1 VIKIDFTDFK
11 KEIWTDIKTTACIDG
26 DGSSAAF
33 VKIIAKYL
41 CDADVLPEL
50 ISSFYLGKGR
60 KNRNLRVDGYSYEE
74 IDNSMTLVI
83 CDYQDEEK
91 RDALIKTEAEKHFDK
106 LKYFIEEGL
115 ESRLEVEESTPV
127 SDLVNY
133 LTSDATR
140 KNIRKFR
147 LFLITNTVMSARIK
161 ELPSDAILGI
171 PVELQIWDLDRV
183 FQLYTS
189 DTGRENIEIDFQEL
203 AGGIPCMEA
212 SDLNT
217 ENYKS
222 YLCII
227 PGKTL
232 ADIYDKY
239 GGRLL
244 EENVRMFL
252 SNKSSVNKKINKTIV
267 EMPGNFFAY
276 NNGISVTVRDLLI
289 ETRNDGRYITYAH
302 DFQII
307 NGGQTTASIS
317 TARYKDK
324 VGLDNI
330 YVPMK
335 LTWMIDRDQD
345 NANKLIRDISYS
357 ANSQNKVTEA
367 DFFSTHPFHIRM
379 EKISREIFAP
389 AIGGTQYATQWFYER
404 VRGQYL
410 QSQARM
416 TKASKDKFILR
427 NPKSQVI
434 NKTDIAKVQ
443 NTWAMKPDIVSKGAQ
458 SNFKDFAKD
467 ITNAWEINNDVYDGQ
482 YYKETVALYILFKY
496 AEDMI
501 THQSWYEGGFRA
513 NIVTYSL
520 AFFHKCINEQF
531 PNQKLNFMLIWSRQ
545 SVPDVIKDDLI
556 SISKLVYDTITDE
569 DRPTENVTQWCKRSK
584 CWEQV
589 QQSYLSLNEKI
600 KVLLIPK

>member
-1 VIKIDFTDFK
+1 MIKIDITDFK
-11 KEIWTDIKTTACIDG
+11 KEIWTDIKTTAQIDG
-26 DGSSAAF
+26 EGSSAAF

-41 CDADVLPEL
+41 CDADVLSEL
-50 ISSFYLGKGR
+50 ISSFYLGRGR
-60 KNRNLRVDGYSYEE
+60 RNRNLRVDGYSYEE

-91 RDALIKTEAEKHFDK
+91 RDALTKTEAEKHFDK
-106 LKYFIEEGL
+106 LKYFIEEGV
-115 ESRLEVEESTPV
+115 EGRLEVEESTPV

-133 LTSDATR
+133 LTSDTSR
-140 KNIRKFR
+140 ENIHKFR
-147 LFLITNTVMSARIK
+147 LFLITNTVMSTRIK
-161 ELPSDAILGI
+161 ELPSDAIFGI
-171 PVELQIWDLDRV
+171 PVELQIYDLERV
-183 FQLYTS
+183 FQLSTS
-189 DTGRENIEIDFQEL
+189 NTGRENIEIDFQKL
-203 AGGIPCMEA
+203 AGGIPCIEA

-232 ADIYDKY
+232 ADIYDMY

-252 SNKSSVNKKINKTIV
+252 SNNKGVNAKIKKTILQNP
-267 EMPGNFFAY
+267 ERFFAY
-276 NNGISVTVRDLLI
+276 NNGISVTVRKLSI
-289 ETRNDGRYITYAH
+289 EKRREGSYITYTD

-307 NGGQTTASIS
+307 NGGQTTASLS

-324 VGLDNI
+324 AGLDNI

-345 NANKLIRDISYS
+345 SANQLIRDISYS
-357 ANSQNKVTEA
+357 ANSQNKVTDT

-379 EKISREIFAP
+379 EKLSRNILAP
-389 AIGGTQYATQWFYER
+389 PIGGAQYATQWFYER

-416 TKASKDKFILR
+416 TKANKDKFILR

-434 NKTDIAKVQ
+434 NKTDVAKVL
-443 NTWAMKPDIVSKGAQ
+443 NTWAMKPDEVSKGAQ
-458 SNFKDFAKD
+458 SNFKDFAED
-467 ITNAWEINNDVYDGQ
+467 ITASWEINKDIYDEQ
-482 YYKETVALYILFKY
+482 YFKETVALYILFKY
-496 AEDMI
+496 TENMI

-531 PNQKLNFMLIWSRQ
+531 PHQKLDLMLIWNRQ
-545 SVPDVIKDDLI
+545 SVPDTIKDDLI
-556 SISKLVYDTITDE
+556 SISKLVYATITDE
-569 DRPTENVTQWCKRSK
+569 DRPIKNVTQWCKRPK

-600 KVLLIPK
+600 KVLLISQ

>member
-1 VIKIDFTDFK
+1 MIKIDITDFK
-11 KEIWTDIKTTACIDG
+11 KEIWTEIKTTAQIDG
-26 DGSSAAF
+26 EGSSAAF
-33 VKIIAKYL
+33 VKIIGKYL
-41 CDADVLPEL
+41 FDADVISEL
-50 ISSFYLGKGR
+50 ISSFYLGKGK
-60 KNRNLRVDGYSYEE
+60 KNRNIRVDGYSYED
-74 IDNSMTLVI
+74 IDNTMTLVI
-83 CDYQDEEK
+83 CDYLDEEK
-91 RDALIKTEAEKHFDK
+91 RDALTKTEAEKHFDK
-106 LKYFIEEGL
+106 LKYFIEEGV
-115 ESRLEVEESTPV
+115 EGRLEVEESTPV

-133 LTSDATR
+133 LTSDTSR
-140 KNIRKFR
+140 ENIHKFR
-147 LFLITNTVMSARIK
+147 LFLITNTVMSTRIK
-161 ELPSDAILGI
+161 ELPSDAIFGI
-171 PVELQIWDLDRV
+171 PVELQIWDLERL
-183 FQLYTS
+183 FQLSTS

-203 AGGIPCMEA
+203 TGGVPCIEA
-212 SDLNT
+212 NDLNT

-227 PGKTL
+227 PGITL

-252 SNKSSVNKKINKTIV
+252 SNNRGVNAKIKKTILQNP
-267 EMPGNFFAY
+267 ERFFAY
-276 NNGISVTVRDLLI
+276 NNGISVTVRKLLI
-289 ETRNDGRYITYAH
+289 EKRREGSYITYTD

-307 NGGQTTASIS
+307 NGGQTTASLS

-324 VGLDNI
+324 AGLDNI

-345 NANKLIRDISYS
+345 SANQLIRDISYS
-357 ANSQNKVTEA
+357 ANSQNKVTDA

-379 EKISREIFAP
+379 EKLSRNILAP
-389 AIGGTQYATQWFYER
+389 PIGGAQYSTQWFYER

-416 TKASKDKFILR
+416 TKANKDKFILR
-427 NPKSQVI
+427 NPKRQVI
-434 NKTDIAKVQ
+434 NKTDVSKVL
-443 NTWAMKPDIVSKGAQ
+443 NTWAMKPDEVSKGSQ
-458 SNFKDFAKD
+458 SNFNIFAKD
-467 ITNAWEINNDVYDGQ
+467 ITNSWEINKDIYDEQ
-482 YYKETVALYILFKY
+482 YFKETIALHILFKY
-496 AEDMI
+496 TEDMI

-531 PNQKLNFMLIWSRQ
+531 PDQKLDLMLIWNRQ
-545 SVPDVIKDDLI
+545 SVPDTIKDDLI
-556 SISKLVYDTITDE
+556 SISKLVYATITDE
-569 DRPTENVTQWCKRSK
+569 DRPIKNVTQWCKRPQ

-600 KVLLIPK
+600 KVLLISQ